1 MLDLQKS
8 GFMSDEQI
16 KEIAPAVFTQKPSNE
31 VSKHYTHIPTTKV
44 INDMRTLGWDVVD
57 VKEVKARKNG
67 EGFAQLDKWKGS
79 ADLLIL
85 KKDFSNPMVYLDWD
99 LFKEFLYEYRQN
111 RRRNES
117 GEQAAVQHF
126 SSRKTEAKSDR
137 KKSTSKIPSRKFYNG
152 QGSRQIDR
160 KPWPKSQ
167 RKIAKRSNRQESSID
182 GTTQLQTRWQYLK
195 SISQGK

>member
-1 MLDLQKS
+1 LSSKAKRKGTRVENEIVKLFQAEGFEARRQPLSGAIQAFPHDVQVTDLFE
-8 GFMSDEQI
+8 GTNI
-16 KEIAPAVFTQKPSNE
+16 
-31 VSKHYTHIPTTKV
+31 
-44 INDMRTLGWDVVD
+44 
-57 VKEVKARKNG
+57 EVKARKNG

-137 KKSTSKIPSRKFYNG
+137 KKSTSKIPSRKFDNG
-152 QGSRQIDR
+152 QGMRQINR
-160 KPWPKSQ
+160 KPWPKNQ
-167 RKIAKRSNRQESSID
+167 RKFAKSSDRQESNID

>member
-1 MLDLQKS
+1 MFE
-8 GFMSDEQI
+8 GTNI
-16 KEIAPAVFTQKPSNE
+16 
-31 VSKHYTHIPTTKV
+31 
-44 INDMRTLGWDVVD
+44 
-57 VKEVKARKNG
+57 EVKARKNG

-137 KKSTSKIPSRKFYNG
+137 KECDKLIESLGPKIRENLLKVA
-152 QGSRQIDR
+152 ID
-160 KPWPKSQ
+160 K
-167 RKIAKRSNRQESSID
+167 N
-182 GTTQLQTRWQYLK
+182 LV
-195 SISQGK
+195 